1 MIRVFKSPIGTRKL
15 PELLSQLTLK
25 GRRVLSIKR
34 HEVDD
39 FWLVK
44 TANRQWF
51 EALSR
56 EHKLRVVLG
65 RRLND

>member
-44 TANRQWF
+44 TADRAWF
-51 EALSR
+51 EALP
-56 EHKLRVVLG
+56 KDKQLRVVLG
-65 RRLND
+65 RRAE